1 MALVTGDECGL
12 LKLADLHRN
21 TATRIDDHE
30 VQARSR
36 GILKIATSAVDATTG
51 ATTFHAAR
59 RDGALETW
67 RRSATEE
74 PFSRQSTAAGLAP
87 STTFLSS
94 IGRGLLTCS
103 AQGRAQLTSLNS
115 RRAGDV
121 GTWDLSEGRNNYDVT
136 CGGVVD
142 DALFV
147 GGRECELTRWDLETR
162 QPSWKVSDQCPF
174 MSVVA
179 R

>member
-21 TATRIDDHE
+21 TATRIDEHE
-30 VQARSR
+30 AQARSR

-67 RRSATEE
+67 RRNATEE
-74 PFSRQSTAAGLAP
+74 PFAKLSSAAGLAP

-103 AQGRAQLTSLNS
+103 RQGRAQLTSVTS

-121 GTWDLSEGRNNYDVT
+121 GTWDLAQGQNNYDLA
-136 CGGVVD
+136 CGCVVD
-142 DALFV
+142 DTLFV

-162 QPSWKVSDQCPF
+162 QPSWKVLFTPVSF
-174 MSVVA
+174 
-179 R
+179 

>member
-1 MALVTGDECGL
+1 MALVTGDGCGL

-21 TATRIDDHE
+21 TATRIDEHE
-30 VQARSR
+30 AQARSR
-36 GILKIATSAVDATTG
+36 GILKITTSAVDATTG

-67 RRSATEE
+67 RRNSTEE
-74 PFSRQSTAAGLAP
+74 PFAKLCSAAGLAP
-87 STTFLSS
+87 STTFLAS

-103 AQGRAQLTSLNS
+103 AQGRAQLTSISS

-121 GTWDLSEGRNNYDVT
+121 GTWDLAQGQNNYDLA
-136 CGGVVD
+136 CGCVVD
-142 DALFV
+142 DTLFV

-162 QPSWKVSDQCPF
+162 QPSWKVFETVS
-174 MSVVA
+174 SSS
-179 R
+179 

>member
-21 TATRIDDHE
+21 GATRIDEHE

-67 RRSATEE
+67 RRNATEE

-87 STTFLSS
+87 STTFLAS

-121 GTWDLSEGRNNYDVT
+121 GTRDLAQGQNNYDLT
-136 CGGVVD
+136 CGCVVD
-142 DALFV
+142 DTLFV

-162 QPSWKVSDQCPF
+162 GPSWKVLFTPVSF
-174 MSVVA
+174 
-179 R
+179 

>member
-21 TATRIDDHE
+21 TATRIDEHE

-36 GILKIATSAVDATTG
+36 GILKIATSAVDAATG

-67 RRSATEE
+67 RRNATEE

-87 STTFLSS
+87 STTFLAS
-94 IGRGLLTCS
+94 IDRGLLTCS
-103 AQGRAQLTSLNS
+103 QQGRAQLTSISS

-121 GTWDLSEGRNNYDVT
+121 GTWDLAQGQNNYDVG
-136 CGGVVD
+136 CGCVVD
-142 DALFV
+142 DTLFV

-162 QPSWKVSDQCPF
+162 QPSWKVLFTPVSF
-174 MSVVA
+174 
-179 R
+179 